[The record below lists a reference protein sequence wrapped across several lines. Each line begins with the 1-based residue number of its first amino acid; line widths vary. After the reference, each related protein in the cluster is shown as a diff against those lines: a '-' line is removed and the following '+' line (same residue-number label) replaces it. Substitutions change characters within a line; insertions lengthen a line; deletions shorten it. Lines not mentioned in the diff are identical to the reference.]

1 MTTGL
6 HKAAIAMTGLERRL
20 TTISENLAN
29 VSSPGFKRGL
39 QVGESFGTQLN
50 KQAGGKAIEP
60 KAGGH
65 TDFTQGE
72 LVRTGELNDLA
83 LFGEG
88 FFVIEGPE
96 GELLTRN
103 GSFSVNE
110 QGVLVNNEGFQVAW
124 EERPTNITPV
134 GEAPLK
140 VNAQGEVFQ
149 GADKLGKLRIVDF
162 EDKQMLEPSAEG
174 YFEAPRRAKEIPST
188 AVVHQGTL
196 EASNAIGIKEMVGM
210 IEVQRSFEQMA
221 RLVSTIN
228 ESYSRLTRS
237 F

>member
-6 HKAAIAMTGLERRL
+6 HKAALAMTGLERRL

-29 VSSPGFKRGL
+29 VSSPGFKRARFLGDGF
-39 QVGESFGTQLN
+39 QAELN
-50 KQAGGKAIEP
+50 KRGAQGASKGG
-60 KAGGH
+60 GGLNI
-65 TDFTQGE
+65 DFTQGE

-83 LFGEG
+83 LYGEG

-96 GELLTRN
+96 GEQLTRN
-103 GSFSVNE
+103 GSFTVNN
-110 QGVLVNNEGFQVAW
+110 QGVLVNNEGFQVSW
-124 EERPTNITPV
+124 EERPANITPV
-134 GEAPLK
+134 GEAPLN

-149 GADKLGKLRIVDF
+149 GNALLGRLRIVDF
-162 EDKQMLEPSAEG
+162 EDKQMLTPTPEG
-174 YFEAPRRAKEIPST
+174 YLEAPRGTKEIPSL

-196 EASNAIGIKEMVGM
+196 EASNAVGIKEMVGM

-221 RLVSTIN
+221 RLVSSIN
-228 ESYSRLTRS
+228 ESYNRLTRS